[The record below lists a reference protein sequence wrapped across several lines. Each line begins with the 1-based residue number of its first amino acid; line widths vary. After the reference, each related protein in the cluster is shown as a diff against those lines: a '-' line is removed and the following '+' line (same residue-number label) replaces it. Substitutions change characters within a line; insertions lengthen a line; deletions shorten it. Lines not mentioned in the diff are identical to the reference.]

1 MELHGSS
8 FGLTSR
14 AQPNGQPGNTGAGA
28 GYTQSPPATQ
38 QFQPSATT
46 WQPQLSYGSQSGI
59 YLPSNTGSLPLS
71 PSAIYDA
78 ALRVSSPR
86 VSDDDSGLNP
96 STGERRVVRQVEVP
110 FTRSVKVPVTTR
122 QFVPVTVEKKIKSTR
137 LVEVPSTRE
146 VTEVYDEVI
155 QKPTV
160 RNKEIWVKKVVQER
174 VMEPVVVK
182 RTRKVTVPSTE
193 VREIPGYEV
202 VQTTEQR
209 AVDVPGWRVDEVVD
223 SKLYETEEIQQGM
236 NPYAPNRSTVV
247 AAREIGPIRG
257 FHHSRKVGTAVFHPN
272 DAAVAG
278 LEEDVQPAGPFSQT
292 ARSMTGGP
300 SRSAVNRR
308 FYAHGPAF
316 NQTGSASARSTMSNT
331 GAADTASLGFRVRN
345 GEANGIVVYSVAP
358 GEAAER
364 AGLRTGDVLCYVNN
378 RPSRTVSEARAVIS
392 NSSGPL
398 LLKVRRRGVNSLMLV
413 LHR

>member
-8 FGLTSR
+8 FGLTNR
-14 AQPNGQPGNTGAGA
+14 TQPNGQPGNAGGA
-28 GYTQSPPATQ
+28 GYTQSTPPTQ
-38 QFQPSATT
+38 QFQPNANT
-46 WQPQLSYGSQSGI
+46 WEPQLAYGSQSGI

-71 PSAIYDA
+71 PNNIYDV

-86 VSDDDSGLNP
+86 VADDESGNG
-96 STGERRVVRQVEVP
+96 SFGERRVFRQVEVP
-110 FTRSVKVPVTTR
+110 FTRSVKVPVTSR
-122 QFVPVTVEKKIKSTR
+122 QFVPVTVEKKIKSKR
-137 LVEVPSTRE
+137 MVEVPSTRQ
-146 VTEVYDEVI
+146 VTEVYDEVVH
-155 QKPTV
+155 KPSV

-174 VMEPVVVK
+174 VMEPVIVK

-193 VREIPGYEV
+193 LREIPGYEIV
-202 VQTTEQR
+202 NTTEQR
-209 AVDVPGWRVDEVVD
+209 EVQVPGFRVDEVVD

-236 NPYAPNRSTVV
+236 NPYAPGRSYVV

-257 FHHSRKVGTAVFHPN
+257 FHHSRKVGTSVYHPN
-272 DAAVAG
+272 DVAIAG
-278 LEEDVQPAGPFSQT
+278 LEEDAQPAGPFSVT
-292 ARSMTGGP
+292 ARAMTGGP
-300 SRSAVNRR
+300 QQTVRNNR

-316 NQTGSASARSTMSNT
+316 NQTGSASARSTLSST

-345 GEANGIVVYSVAP
+345 SGEANGIVVYSVAA

-364 AGLRTGDVLCYVNN
+364 AGLRTGDILCYVNN